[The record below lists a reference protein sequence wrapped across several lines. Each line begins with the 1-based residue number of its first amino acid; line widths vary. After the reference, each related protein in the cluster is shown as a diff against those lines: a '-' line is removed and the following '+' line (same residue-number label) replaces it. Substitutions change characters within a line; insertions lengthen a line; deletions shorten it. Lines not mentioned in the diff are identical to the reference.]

1 MLTGCGSKMENI
13 KIYSDSKYSSIAA
26 NCGSGMANK
35 KLEGII
41 IEKLQKN
48 GVKFGDDL
56 RIDCSDL
63 SFDEGNRFARWMLP
77 GAGSAKASVNIKI
90 PDKSSKMIATF
101 DASATMGMG
110 AFGGDA
116 DGVFEYLADEI
127 VKQTINNFYTK

>member
-1 MLTGCGSKMENI
+1 M
-13 KIYSDSKYSSIAA
+13 
-26 NCGSGMANK
+26 
-35 KLEGII
+35 
-41 IEKLQKN
+41 
-48 GVKFGDDL
+48 
-56 RIDCSDL
+56 
-63 SFDEGNRFARWMLP
+63 P

-90 PDKSSKMIATF
+90 LDKSSKMIATF